1 MISKI
6 EENQRNQIEQIYIVD
21 NIQDNGEDGIQQS
34 PVRPLHHERRVTTVE
49 EQQTMEDLED
59 SDSNSKDRYLYEI
72 QIRESIN
79 EGTRSLILA
88 GSSESMPNNVS
99 ESDH

>member
-1 MISKI
+1 M
-6 EENQRNQIEQIYIVD
+6 
-21 NIQDNGEDGIQQS
+21 
-34 PVRPLHHERRVTTVE
+34 HHERRVTTVE

-59 SDSNSKDRYLYEI
+59 GDSNSGNRYLYEI

-79 EGTRSLILA
+79 EGTGSLILA

>member
-1 MISKI
+1 
-6 EENQRNQIEQIYIVD
+6 
-21 NIQDNGEDGIQQS
+21 
-34 PVRPLHHERRVTTVE
+34 
-49 EQQTMEDLED
+49 MEDLED
-59 SDSNSKDRYLYEI
+59 SDSNSGDRYLYEI